1 MNLWWSIKK
10 SRFLG
15 GGLVNFFQNLT
26 KKAPK
31 SGLFGQKSGGLFE
44 FHVGGGLIKSG
55 SLLARIR

>member
-44 FHVGGGLIKSG
+44 FFIGGGLIKSG
-55 SLLARIR
+55 SI